1 MQRSRRGTFD
11 AVTDGYRV
19 LAIDDV
25 APLAVVG
32 GTLQWRPLRR
42 TLGVRAFGINAYT
55 AANAGDEVV
64 EDHDEEGLGHEEIY
78 VVLTGRA
85 TFTVG
90 GEALD
95 VPAGSLVYLSDPTVR
110 RHAVAAEP
118 NTTVLAVGGKPG
130 EAFHPSAWEHYFAA
144 GAAQEAGDLEGAFE
158 LVQRGLEEHPDNVVL
173 LFNAAC
179 YRALAGQGDEAIGFL
194 QRAYES
200 DPERVREFA
209 GDPDLNSIRDRPDWP
224 VPA

>member
-1 MQRSRRGTFD
+1 MS
-11 AVTDGYRV
+11 AGYRM

-25 APLAVVG
+25 APLSVVG

-64 EDHDEEGLGHEEIY
+64 EDHTEETLGHEEVY

-85 TFTVG
+85 TFTVDG
-90 GEALD
+90 DALD
-95 VPAGSLVYLSDPTVR
+95 VPAGSLVHLPDPTLR

-118 NTTVLAVGGKPG
+118 NTTVLAVGGKPD

-144 GAAQEAGDLEGAFE
+144 GAAQEEGDLERAFE

-179 YRALAGQGDEAIGFL
+179 YRALVGHGDEAIDYL
-194 QRAYES
+194 RRACEA
-200 DPERVREFA
+200 DPVRVREFA

-224 VPA
+224 L